1 MSYDDYK
8 LDTPPENDTKC
19 YECGK
24 GAAHWDLHILFI
36 NLKAIEVCYDCLEKL
51 TKDDNNGI

>member
-24 GAAHWDLHILFI
+24 EAAHWDLHIAEMWLPFI
-36 NLKAIEVCYDCLEKL
+36 FFEVY
-51 TKDDNNGI
+51 

>member
-1 MSYDDYK
+1 MSYDDWK

-24 GAAHWDLHILFI
+24 ECWEYDLHILMI
-36 NLKAIEVCYDCLEKL
+36 NLRAIDVCSDCLDKL
-51 TKDDNNGI
+51 TIND